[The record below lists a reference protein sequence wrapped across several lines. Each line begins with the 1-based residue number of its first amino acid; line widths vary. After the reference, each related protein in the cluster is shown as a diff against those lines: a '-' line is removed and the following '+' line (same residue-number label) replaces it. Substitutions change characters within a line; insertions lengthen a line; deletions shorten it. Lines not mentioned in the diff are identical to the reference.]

1 MPPACVWCRT
11 YWIEPS
17 FTGCNR
23 GITVTSADSSVFLRL
38 RSDINNC
45 NLCSGHLPLG
55 PRPVV
60 QAHPSARI
68 LIVGQAPGTAVH
80 KTGIP
85 FNDPSGDRLRRWLGV
100 NKTIFYDEQQI
111 ALVPMGFCYPGRGN
125 GGDLPPRP
133 ECAATWRKPL
143 LSHLQNIELTIAVG
157 RYAIDWHLQPNKA
170 STLTEIVRGWKDYT
184 PAVVPLP
191 HPSPATPAGYS
202 ETLGRGRDRAVSA
215 TTSKKRTRMLSR
227 AVYKD

>member
-1 MPPACVWCRT
+1 MT
-11 YWIEPS
+11 
-17 FTGCNR
+17 T
-23 GITVTSADSSVFLRL
+23 ADSSVFARL
-38 RSDINNC
+38 RSDIDSC
-45 NLCSGHLPLG
+45 DLCREHLPLG
-55 PRPVV
+55 PRPVL

-100 NKTIFYDEQQI
+100 NKTIFYDEQHI

-133 ECAATWRKPL
+133 ECAKTWRSPL
-143 LSHLQNIELTIAVG
+143 LSHLQHIELTIAVG

-184 PAVVPLP
+184 PSVVPLP
-191 HPSPATPAGYS
+191 HPSPRNTRWLQRNPWVEAEIVPYLQQRVKSA
-202 ETLGRGRDRAVSA
+202 LGN
-215 TTSKKRTRMLSR
+215 
-227 AVYKD
+227 